1 RRGPPLHHGG
11 LRGPPDAAPNAL
23 PGAGQGDHGP
33 GCPGSADGGLAPAVD
48 AQPAPEPGRLQGRR
62 AEAQVQGARAAGMN
76 AASTASS
83 RRRTRRRRPLT
94 LVLTAVTLL
103 VGGVAAAY
111 WSTTGGGSASAA
123 TANTS
128 PLTLAPATPTAQ
140 LFPGGQAPVVLTI
153 NNPNAAQIRV
163 GSLVLDT
170 SQGTGGFAVDGA
182 HSGCGLAT

>member
-1 RRGPPLHHGG
+1 
-11 LRGPPDAAPNAL
+11 
-23 PGAGQGDHGP
+23 
-33 GCPGSADGGLAPAVD
+33 
-48 AQPAPEPGRLQGRR
+48 
-62 AEAQVQGARAAGMN
+62 MN
-76 AASTASS
+76 AASKAS
-83 RRRTRRRRPLT
+83 RRRRPLA
-94 LVLTAVTLL
+94 VLLTVLTLL

-140 LFPGGQAPVVLTI
+140 LFPGGQATVVLTI

-182 HSGCGLAT
+182 HSGCGLATLSFTTQTNGGAGGTVPGSGVLPVTLANALSMGTGAANACQGATFSVYLTAAS